1 MGFRTARLC
10 IVRILGFG
18 FDFDFDFEGLRTGED
33 KLLLIFGFD
42 RVAPLEGG
50 LLNRT
55 SDFTSDFSLTLSV
68 FFTLARADP
77 VDDGRFGIDGFLVR
91 PVIEGDIV
99 LRFDLL
105 ADRCFPPDL
114 LGLEGVVR
122 FGLLIEDRCGLGE
135 RLARDAWSD
144 ARDLI
149 RCCIGEARL
158 IDCFAGVLD
167 RGALVGV
174 DRVGV
179 AWVGVAGPRL
189 LVPLL
194 VTYFFFTFSRISS
207 SRPL

>member
-1 MGFRTARLC
+1 MGFRAAALC
-10 IVRILGFG
+10 IVRILGF
-18 FDFDFDFEGLRTGED
+18 DFDFGFEGLPIGED

-55 SDFTSDFSLTLSV
+55 SDFTSDFSLALSV

-77 VDDGRFGIDGFLVR
+77 VDAGRFGIDGFLVR

-105 ADRCFPPDL
+105 ADR
-114 LGLEGVVR
+114 GLEGVVR
-122 FGLLIEDRCGLGE
+122 LGLLIEDFFGLGE

-174 DRVGV
+174 ERVGV
-179 AWVGVAGPRL
+179 ARVGVAGPRL